1 MPRSGKTPQHG
12 GEGSLG
18 KHWIC
23 QEAEEEGEAVGESL
37 SCGFHEET
45 DEAR

>member
-1 MPRSGKTPQHG
+1 MGGRGTPHQG
-12 GEGSLG
+12 GHMGSTG
-18 KHWIC
+18 VG
-23 QEAEEEGEAVGESL
+23 QEAKEEGEAVSESL

>member
-1 MPRSGKTPQHG
+1 MGGRGTPHQG
-12 GEGSLG
+12 GHMGSTG
-18 KHWIC
+18 VG